1 MLRRAPCIHALL
13 RTLATKGVE
22 ISGLDADNG
31 QKEGA
36 GAEGAEDG
44 RPELA
49 RHRAAQP

>member
-1 MLRRAPCIHALL
+1 MPISRVRCATVQAL
-13 RTLATKGVE
+13 
-22 ISGLDADNG
+22 IPIDPDNG